1 MTGPVTTVAL
11 AVLVVAGGLC
21 VVRLLTAR
29 STPDRVV
36 GLETLLVTTVSGI
49 GVFSVRADTTA
60 FLTVLVVTSLVG
72 FVSTVTVARFIER
85 WGSRPPG
92 RRVGEQRGTRDDAR
106 REDYP

>member
-1 MTGPVTTVAL
+1 MTGPVVAVAL
-11 AVLVVAGGLC
+11 AILVVAAGLC

-36 GLETLLVTTVSGI
+36 ALETLLVTTVSGI
-49 GVFSVRADTTA
+49 AVYSVRVDTTA
-60 FLTVLVVTSLVG
+60 YLTVLVVTSLVG

-92 RRVGEQRGTRDDAR
+92 RRIGEPGGTRDEESR
-106 REDYP
+106 G

>member
-1 MTGPVTTVAL
+1 MTGPVVTVAL
-11 AVLVVAGGLC
+11 AILVVAAGLC

-49 GVFSVRADTTA
+49 AVYSVRADTTA
-60 FLTVLVVTSLVG
+60 YLTVLVVTSLVG

-92 RRVGEQRGTRDDAR
+92 RRIGEPRGPRDEGS
-106 REDYP
+106 RE

>member
-1 MTGPVTTVAL
+1 MTGTITTVAL
-11 AVLVVAGGLC
+11 AILLVAAGLC

-49 GVFSVRADTTA
+49 AVYSVRVDTTA
-60 FLTVLVVTSLVG
+60 YLTVLVVTSLVG

-92 RRVGEQRGTRDDAR
+92 RRVGDSKGTRSEEGR
-106 REDYP
+106 G